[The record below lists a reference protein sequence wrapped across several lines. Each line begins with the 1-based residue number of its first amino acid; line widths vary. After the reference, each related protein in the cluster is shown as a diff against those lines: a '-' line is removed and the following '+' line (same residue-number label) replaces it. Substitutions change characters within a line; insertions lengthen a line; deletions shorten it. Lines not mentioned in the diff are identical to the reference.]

1 MLKSSLSELSE
12 LSSQRGRQETKGDRA
27 PSLDSEM
34 TKGDRAPSLDS
45 EMTKGDREPS
55 TVSYMNVKIGTMRQ
69 KETEN
74 RRRSPCLPFP
84 VLTKKL
90 LLMKQFCAI

>member
-12 LSSQRGRQETKGDRA
+12 LSSQRGRQE
-27 PSLDSEM
+27 

>member
-34 TKGDRAPSLDS
+34 T
-45 EMTKGDREPS
+45 TGDREPS